1 MKNRI
6 WKISVAVVLGALL
19 LGGCG
24 QASEKEPME
33 SQPVVESISDEAQEV
48 ESESPE
54 EIAEVIIEES
64 EPESEEPNY
73 DIIPESF
80 AYSLTVS
87 INPLVELYFDAD
99 NTVVGVSYLNQ
110 DAVDAYKEV
119 ELVGTKLDEGMD
131 RLVTAAAD
139 KGYIKEDATVEI
151 ELAKVSEEAEEAF
164 DTAIL
169 VEASQ
174 VVNEVLETI
183 CEEQEISLEASVE
196 VSVKEEIEEKIGVS
210 APVICSDC
218 NGTGNNCKECNGTA
232 IVNCK
237 RCVNGVESC
246 GTCHGTAIINC
257 HGCKGAGGDCNHC
270 DGSGKIACDAC
281 GGKGTF
287 LCSWCKGALKHICPD
302 CWGEGSCPTC
312 GGDGI
317 L

>member
-1 MKNRI
+1 MKKN
-6 WKISVAVVLGALL
+6 WLKMLAATLVGAMLL
-19 LGGCG
+19 FGCG
-24 QASEKEPME
+24 QSDSNEESADVQKESLQETSVAS
-33 SQPVVESISDEAQEV
+33 SEV
-48 ESESPE
+48 ESSVTESQTQE
-54 EIAEVIIEES
+54 ETE
-64 EPESEEPNY
+64 ESEEPNY

-119 ELVGTKLDEGMD
+119 ELVGSSLEQGMD
-131 RLVTAAAD
+131 LLVNAAAD

-151 ELAKVSEEAEEAF
+151 ELAKVSEEAEETF
-164 DTAIL
+164 DSTIL

-174 VVNEVLETI
+174 IVNEVLVTVS
-183 CEEQEISLEASVE
+183 EEKEIALEATVE
-196 VSVKEEIEEKIGVS
+196 VKVNAEVEEKVGVK
-210 APVICSDC
+210 APVVCSDC
-218 NGTGNNCKECNGTA
+218 NGTGNSCKECNGTG

-270 DGSGKIACDAC
+270 DGSGKISCDAC
-281 GGKGTF
+281 GGQGTF
-287 LCSWCKGALKHICPD
+287 LCSWCKGALRHICPD
-302 CWGEGSCPTC
+302 CWDEGTCSTC

-317 L
+317 I